1 MSDPLAKLRKH
12 QRFILDDDD
21 LIMLAEAAKP
31 RLLLLSDQRTPQ
43 DISNECWQALALKHE
58 FEWDSVRPSTDT
70 RDKGIIR
77 AIPLDPNRVEPA
89 LPDWAIP
96 QDNDQT

>member
-1 MSDPLAKLRKH
+1 MSNPLDPIRKR

-21 LIMLAEAAKP
+21 LLLLEAAAKP

-43 DISNECWQALALKHE
+43 HISNEAWQALALKHE
-58 FEWDSVRPSTDT
+58 FVWDSVRPCSDT

-89 LPDWAIP
+89 LPEWAIP
-96 QDNDQT
+96 KDNDA

>member
-1 MSDPLAKLRKH
+1 MSDPLKALRKH

-21 LIMLAEAAKP
+21 LLMLEAAAKP
-31 RLLLLSDQRTPQ
+31 RLLLLTDQRRPI
-43 DISNECWQALALKHE
+43 DISNECWQALGLKHQ

-77 AIPLDPNRVEPA
+77 AIPLDASRVEPA

-96 QDNDQT
+96 KDNDDD